1 MEKLCTLNEQTNR
14 HNNKIQPKSNLGF
27 STVLFDCIASFAM
40 KSWNFLEDYITINH
54 ERNSE
59 LQAFEHIALAKFC
72 FGQHC
77 CD

>member
-1 MEKLCTLNEQTNR
+1 M
-14 HNNKIQPKSNLGF
+14 SNFGF
-27 STVLFDCIASFAM
+27 STVLLDCIASFAM